1 MDLSNDNVTIN
12 IEESNNDI
20 FIKIKKIDNLFTTE
34 DNTPLNI
41 LKENITNFTKK
52 IIKKIDKNELIN
64 DIYIGYI
71 QNSNIKGEGILIKKN
86 NVCIKGTFNSVY
98 NIIDSKVSLKNITLE
113 GMIKN
118 GDFYSGILTDNNENI
133 KMVGSFKDGLA
144 ENSIKYYENDIIYEG
159 ECKNGKFNGIGCYTN
174 GILSYEGEWLNNKFN
189 GNGLIITNSYNYN
202 GAFNDGKKH
211 GTGKLEIENREY
223 FVTYDNDIEINRL
236 DFSEKKIQDL
246 EIKISDLENNDKN
259 NTLIIK
265 QQEKQI
271 LEYNNKIKS
280 VENQKKQ
287 LEEQFNCK
295 VCFRN
300 ISNLVLQPCNHVVI
314 CETCEA
320 NMRTTQNGRRCPV
333 CRKPYT
339 KCIKIFV

>member
-12 IEESNNDI
+12 IEESNNDMC
-20 FIKIKKIDNLFTTE
+20 IKIKKIDNLFTTE
-34 DNTPLNI
+34 DTTPLSI
-41 LKENITNFTKK
+41 LKDTIINFTNNIIEK
-52 IIKKIDKNELIN
+52 IGKNELIN

-98 NIIDSKVSLKNITLE
+98 NIIDSKVSLNSITLE

-118 GDFYSGILTDNNENI
+118 GDFYSGTLTDNNENI
-133 KMVGSFKDGLA
+133 KIVGSFKDGLP

-159 ECKNGKFNGIGCYTN
+159 ECKNGMFNGIGCYTN

-211 GTGKLEIENREY
+211 GTGKLEIENKEY

-246 EIKISDLENNDKN
+246 EVKITDLENNDKN

-280 VENQKKQ
+280 VENEKKL
-287 LEEQFNCK
+287 LEEQFTCK
-295 VCFRN
+295 VCFRSTSN
-300 ISNLVLQPCNHVVI
+300 ILLQPCNHVVI
-314 CETCEA
+314 CETCET
-320 NMRTTQNGRRCPV
+320 NMRNSQNGRRCPV

-339 KCIKIFV
+339 KYTKIFI

>member
-12 IEESNNDI
+12 IEENNNDI
-20 FIKIKKIDNLFTTE
+20 CIKVKKIDNLFTT
-34 DNTPLNI
+34 DDTTPLSKLKSTITSFTNNI
-41 LKENITNFTKK
+41 IEQINKK
-52 IIKKIDKNELIN
+52 ELIN

-98 NIIDSKVSLKNITLE
+98 NIIDSKVTLNSITLE
-113 GMIKN
+113 GIIKN
-118 GDFYSGILTDNNENI
+118 GDFYSGTLTDNNENI
-133 KMVGSFKDGLA
+133 KIVGSFKDGLPT
-144 ENSIKYYENDIIYEG
+144 NSVKYYENDIIYEG
-159 ECKNGKFNGIGCYTN
+159 ECKNGMFNGIGCYSN

-202 GAFNDGKKH
+202 GAFHDGKKH
-211 GTGKLEIENREY
+211 GTGKLEIENKEY
-223 FVTYDNDIEINRL
+223 FVTYENDIELNRL

-246 EIKISDLENNDKN
+246 EIKITDLENNDKN
-259 NTLIIK
+259 NTLLIK

-280 VENQKKQ
+280 VENEKKL
-287 LEEQFNCK
+287 LEEQFTCK

-300 ISNLVLQPCNHVVI
+300 TSNVLLQPCNHVVI
-314 CETCEA
+314 CETCET
-320 NMRTTQNGRRCPV
+320 NMRNSQNGRRCPV

-339 KCIKIFV
+339 KYTKIFI

>member
-12 IEESNNDI
+12 IEEQNNDMC
-20 FIKIKKIDNLFTTE
+20 IKVKKIDNLFTTE

-52 IIKKIDKNELIN
+52 IIQQIDKNELIN

>member
-1 MDLSNDNVTIN
+1 MC
-12 IEESNNDI
+12 
-20 FIKIKKIDNLFTTE
+20 IKVKKIDNLFTTE

-52 IIKKIDKNELIN
+52 IIQQIDKNELIN

>member
-1 MDLSNDNVTIN
+1 MDFSSDNVTIN
-12 IEESNNDI
+12 IEEQNNDMC
-20 FIKIKKIDNLFTTE
+20 IKVKKIDNLFTTE

-41 LKENITNFTKK
+41 LKENITSFTKK
-52 IIKKIDKNELIN
+52 IIDQIDKNQLIN

-86 NVCIKGTFNSVY
+86 NVCINGTFNSVY
-98 NIIDSKVSLKNITLE
+98 NIINSKVSLKSITLE

-118 GDFYSGILTDNNENI
+118 GDFCSGTLTNNNENI
-133 KMVGSFKDGLA
+133 KIIGSFKDGLA
-144 ENSIKYYENDIIYEG
+144 ENSVKYYENDTIYEG
-159 ECKNGKFNGIGCYTN
+159 ECKNGMFNGIGCYTN

-189 GNGLIITNSYNYN
+189 GNGLIITNNYNYN

-211 GTGKLEIENREY
+211 GTGKLEIENKEY
-223 FVTYDNDIEINRL
+223 FVTYENDIEINRL

-246 EIKISDLENNDKN
+246 EVKITDLENNDKN

-314 CETCEA
+314 CETCET
-320 NMRTTQNGRRCPV
+320 NMRNSQNGRRCPV
-333 CRKPYT
+333 CRKPYN
-339 KCIKIFV
+339 KFIKIFI

>member
-12 IEESNNDI
+12 IEENNNDMC
-20 FIKIKKIDNLFTTE
+20 IKIKKIDNLFTTE
-34 DNTPLNI
+34 DNTPLSI
-41 LKENITNFTKK
+41 LKDNIINFTNNIIEK
-52 IIKKIDKNELIN
+52 INKNELIN

-86 NVCIKGTFNSVY
+86 NVCIKGTFNSIY
-98 NIIDSKVSLKNITLE
+98 NIIDSKVSLNSITLE

-118 GDFYSGILTDNNENI
+118 GDFYSGTLTDNNENI
-133 KMVGSFKDGLA
+133 KIIGSFKDGFP

-159 ECKNGKFNGIGCYTN
+159 ECKNGMFNGIGCYTN

-211 GTGKLEIENREY
+211 GTGKLEIENKEY

-246 EIKISDLENNDKN
+246 EVKITDLENNEKN

-280 VENQKKQ
+280 VENEKKL
-287 LEEQFNCK
+287 LEEQFTCK

-300 ISNLVLQPCNHVVI
+300 TSNILLQPCNHVVI
-314 CETCEA
+314 CETCET
-320 NMRTTQNGRRCPV
+320 NMRNSQNGRRCPV

-339 KCIKIFV
+339 KYIKIFI